1 MQFAISHRMPL
12 RSCSLSDLH
21 SLGRKAR
28 VGRPPL
34 DLIGKLRPLELLAIV
49 QLQSFCVF
57 YDIRGSSS
65 LVSLE
70 AVPLIDELG
79 TIFGQKKISSD
90 FVTSYR
96 ISNYFF
102 STQTASIYDLL
113 YMNCYFP
120 SPRKPFLVYFHC
132 FLIDLPLMLVI
143 RTHFFFHFYLKAF
156 KGYFGWAIWIKRT
169 ETLSNE

>member
-1 MQFAISHRMPL
+1 MRFAISHRMPL

-57 YDIRGSSS
+57 YDVRGSPS

-79 TIFGQKKISSD
+79 TIFGQKTISSD

-102 STQTASIYDLL
+102 STQTASIYALL

-120 SPRKPFLVYFHC
+120 SRRKPFLVYFHC
-132 FLIDLPLMLVI
+132 FLIDLPLKLVL
-143 RTHFFFHFYLKAF
+143 RTHFFLPPLF
-156 KGYFGWAIWIKRT
+156 KSIQRIFWMGH
-169 ETLSNE
+169 LD

>member
-1 MQFAISHRMPL
+1 MPL

-102 STQTASIYDLL
+102 FHPNCIYL
-113 YMNCYFP
+113 
-120 SPRKPFLVYFHC
+120 
-132 FLIDLPLMLVI
+132 
-143 RTHFFFHFYLKAF
+143 
-156 KGYFGWAIWIKRT
+156 
-169 ETLSNE
+169 